1 MRPGPF
7 HASLHSRHVRQV
19 VALLL
24 AVAMLVYGSGG
35 ALLAAKGPTHHH
47 RDDAPH
53 GHLHF
58 AMFSWKAMVHEGLSQ
73 LLGAWTTTPPMKAA
87 RVDVHRTLDT
97 PVHDDDHPHA
107 STRVAAAQVQVQ
119 VQVQPHVPPHSPLHF
134 HGDTERH
141 HHDARDGS
149 VVVDADPHASDGST
163 LLAALSLPI
172 APPVQALRLPSP
184 RANGRWQPA
193 ASDRWDDASL
203 PLLRRPPR
211 V

>member
-35 ALLAAKGPTHHH
+35 ALLAAKGPSHHH

-73 LLGAWTTTPPMKAA
+73 LLGAWTTAPSVEAA
-87 RVDVHRTLDT
+87 RVSIHRTLDRTLET
-97 PVHDDDHPHA
+97 PAHDDDHPHA
-107 STRVAAAQVQVQ
+107 STRVAAAQA
-119 VQVQPHVPPHSPLHF
+119 QPHLQPHFQPHF